1 MYSYLTTLNIAG
13 ETVTVEAGVSSYN
26 QRKYLSFELENKSY
40 KDNKEAMAVAARM
53 IKVLENLDQISDDE
67 IDLMSANYSGDSV
80 IEAFREYFEEALSDI
95 SEYLEVELSY
105 QLEGRARTYTPA
117 ANWESSSSC
126 EWETSAEY
134 GVDFG
139 WDL

>member
-1 MYSYLTTLNIAG
+1 MYNYLTTLNIAG
-13 ETVTVEAGVSSYN
+13 ETVIVETGTSSYT
-26 QRKYLSFELENKSY
+26 QCKYLRFELENGSY
-40 KDNKEAMAVAARM
+40 KGNKEAMAVAARLV
-53 IKVLENLDQISDDE
+53 KVLENLDQISDEE

-80 IEAFREYFEEALSDI
+80 IEAFREYFEEALSYV

-105 QLEGRARTYTPA
+105 QLEGRSRTYTPV

-139 WDL
+139 WDV